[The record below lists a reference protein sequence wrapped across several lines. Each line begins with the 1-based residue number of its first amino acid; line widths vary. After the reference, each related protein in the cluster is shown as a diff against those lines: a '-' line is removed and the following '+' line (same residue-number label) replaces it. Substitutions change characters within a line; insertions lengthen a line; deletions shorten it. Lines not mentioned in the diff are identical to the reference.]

1 MANNKDN
8 NRHGGIDACSF
19 CGRSAVDVGMLFSG
33 MNGATICDECI
44 ERGYEVLQ
52 EQNSKKKSS
61 SVPTIKKDELLK
73 PAEIKAFLD
82 KYVIGQDAAKKT
94 LSVAVYNH
102 YKRLLAA
109 ESKPKSAKAKGAQ
122 QAVAQEAQNNEVEIE
137 KSNIIMVGQTGTG
150 KTLLART
157 IARLLNVPFTIV
169 DATVLTEA
177 GYVGEDVESIL
188 SRLLQVADYNV
199 EQAERGIV
207 FIDEVDKIARKSDN
221 PSITRDVSGE
231 GVQQALLKIL
241 EGTVVN
247 VPPQGGRKHPEQKFI
262 QVNTSNILFICGG
275 AFDGIEKKISDRLN
289 TRVIGYNQTAAR
301 HIDRSDLMQYITPQD
316 LRSFGLIPEL
326 VGRMPV
332 LTYLKPLDKTILRQI
347 LTEPK
352 NSIIKQYEKLF
363 LLDGIKVEFESEV
376 LDYIVDKAVEFRLGA
391 RGLRSIC
398 EAIMTDAMFEL
409 PSADLDKFCVTLDY
423 ARQRVEKLDLLQSA

>member
-1 MANNKDN
+1 M
-8 NRHGGIDACSF
+8 DACSF

-52 EQNSKKKSS
+52 EQNSKKKHSS
-61 SVPTIKKDELLK
+61 APSIKKDELLK

-122 QAVAQEAQNNEVEIE
+122 QTVAQEAQSNEVEIE

-301 HIDRSDLMQYITPQD
+301 HIDRNDLMQYITPQD

-409 PSADLDKFCVTLDY
+409 PSADVEKFCVTLDY